1 MGSSYRIHASV
12 HLCSFLLIFYA
23 HHVFSQSTN
32 DTIRQG
38 QIIRDGQTIISAG
51 HNFVLGFFSP
61 ANSSSRYAGVWYYR
75 VTVQTVIWIA
85 NRRNPISGNS
95 GVLRI
100 GNDGSLLVSD
110 GNNIVWSTNTSAAS
124 TNLTAILLDT
134 GNLILSR
141 SEDVGDTSRAFWQ
154 SFNNPSDTFL
164 PEMRAH
170 MNVQT
175 GEARIFSSWRSVG
188 DPSPGNYSMG
198 LDPRGSPQIVIWEE
212 SHRRWR
218 SGHWNGLVFT
228 GVPSMR
234 ALYSYGYRLTDEGN
248 GSMYFTYSTVNSS
261 ASLRFMLRWD
271 GIVEQLMWDEGQE
284 VWNVLLSQPSS
295 ECEVYN
301 KCGNF
306 GLCNMMHSPI
316 CSCIEGFE
324 PRYGDQWSKGNW
336 SGGCVRRTALHCDRN
351 GTDDGF
357 MEVIRVKLPDFADT
371 IVAENTSRGCEG
383 VCLRNCSCNAYAFVS
398 GIGCMTWSGDL
409 VDIEQFE
416 EGGKTVYARLAESEL
431 GNKRK
436 LSRLAIIVITVV
448 GTILLGFA
456 MLTVWRFRGKLKDS
470 WRRKENLLI
479 SDMSRSRELS
489 TDCSG
494 QNELAIEGKDGN
506 APQVPLFSFNVI
518 AVSTNYFE
526 NKNKLGQGGFGPV
539 YKGTLPGGEEIAVKR
554 LSKWSGQGLEELKN
568 ELVLIAKLQH
578 RNLVRLLGYCIEG
591 EEKSLIY
598 EYMPNKSLDS
608 FLFDEAKKS
617 ELDWSKRFII
627 IEGIARGLL
636 YLHRDSRLR
645 IIHRDLKA
653 SNILLDEDMNPKIS
667 DFGMARIFGG
677 NQKEANTNRVVGT
690 YGYMS
695 PEYAM
700 EGLFSV
706 KSDVYSFGVLLL
718 EIVSGQRNTS
728 FRSPECSN
736 LIRHAWNLWSEGRAM
751 ELIDPSMASSCLP
764 KEVIQCIH
772 VGMLCVQVSAVHRPT
787 VSSVLLMLESENAS
801 LPIPRQP
808 DITSMN
814 SSDMESI
821 MQGNE
826 NVSSTDVTVTQ
837 VDGR

>member
-1 MGSSYRIHASV
+1 MRLGTKVGTNEKYVMTSWKSPSDPSTGS
-12 HLCSFLLIFYA
+12 F
-23 HHVFSQSTN
+23 
-32 DTIRQG
+32 
-38 QIIRDGQTIISAG
+38 SAG
-51 HNFVLGFFSP
+51 VDPLNIAQVFVWNGSDPYWRSGPWNGQFFIGIPNLEKAYNNGFNFVDDKEGSAYLTFTYANESIITYFSLNSEGTLAQMYWNEGKQNWQVRWSAPKNDCEHYGKCGPFGSCYLSNSPICTCLKGFEP
-61 ANSSSRYAGVWYYR
+61 KIPEEW
-75 VTVQTVIWIA
+75 
-85 NRRNPISGNS
+85 NRGNWTSGC
-95 GVLRI
+95 VRRM
-100 GNDGSLLVSD
+100 SLQCD
-110 GNNIVWSTNTSAAS
+110 GNNNEGKEDGFLKLTNMKVPDFGSWSNAPEGECGSQCSHNCSCIAYAYHAGIGCMQWS
-124 TNLTAILLDT
+124 HSLIDIEKFSNRT
-134 GNLILSR
+134 GATLHVRVAYSELGKKQQRDR

-154 SFNNPSDTFL
+154 SFNNPGDTFL
-164 PEMRAH
+164 PEMSAH

-175 GEARIFSSWRSVG
+175 GETRIYYSWRSAR

-212 SHRRWR
+212 SNRRWR

-261 ASLRFMLRWD
+261 ASMRFMLRWD

-295 ECEVYN
+295 ECEDYN

-316 CSCIEGFE
+316 CSCIKGFE

-336 SGGCVRRTALHCDRN
+336 SGGCVRRTALHCDWN
-351 GTDDGF
+351 GTGDGF
-357 MEVIRVKLPDFADT
+357 MEVIGVKLPDFADT
-371 IVAENTSRGCEG
+371 IVAENTTRGCEG
-383 VCLRNCSCNAYAFVS
+383 VCLRNCSCNAYSFVS

-416 EGGKTVYARLAESEL
+416 EGGKLCTLAWL
-431 GNKRK
+431 HLN
-436 LSRLAIIVITVV
+436 
-448 GTILLGFA
+448 
-456 MLTVWRFRGKLKDS
+456 W
-470 WRRKENLLI
+470 
-479 SDMSRSRELS
+479 
-489 TDCSG
+489 
-494 QNELAIEGKDGN
+494 
-506 APQVPLFSFNVI
+506 
-518 AVSTNYFE
+518 
-526 NKNKLGQGGFGPV
+526 
-539 YKGTLPGGEEIAVKR
+539 GTLPGGEEIAVKR

-578 RNLVRLLGYCIEG
+578 RNLVTLLGYCIEG

-608 FLFDEAKKS
+608 FLF
-617 ELDWSKRFII
+617 
-627 IEGIARGLL
+627 EGIQ
-636 YLHRDSRLR
+636 YW
-645 IIHRDLKA
+645 
-653 SNILLDEDMNPKIS
+653 N
-667 DFGMARIFGG
+667 
-677 NQKEANTNRVVGT
+677 
-690 YGYMS
+690 GYMS

-718 EIVSGQRNTS
+718 EIVS
-728 FRSPECSN
+728 
-736 LIRHAWNLWSEGRAM
+736 
-751 ELIDPSMASSCLP
+751 
-764 KEVIQCIH
+764 
-772 VGMLCVQVSAVHRPT
+772 AVHRPT
-787 VSSVLLMLESENAS
+787 MSSVLLMLESENAS

-814 SSDMESI
+814 SSDMELI
-821 MQGNE
+821 MQGIE

>member
-1 MGSSYRIHASV
+1 MS
-12 HLCSFLLIFYA
+12 
-23 HHVFSQSTN
+23 
-32 DTIRQG
+32 
-38 QIIRDGQTIISAG
+38 
-51 HNFVLGFFSP
+51 
-61 ANSSSRYAGVWYYR
+61 
-75 VTVQTVIWIA
+75 
-85 NRRNPISGNS
+85 
-95 GVLRI
+95 
-100 GNDGSLLVSD
+100 
-110 GNNIVWSTNTSAAS
+110 
-124 TNLTAILLDT
+124 
-134 GNLILSR
+134 
-141 SEDVGDTSRAFWQ
+141 
-154 SFNNPSDTFL
+154 
-164 PEMRAH
+164 AH

-261 ASLRFMLRWD
+261 ASTRFMLRWD
-271 GIVEQLMWDEGQE
+271 GIAEQLMWDEGQE

-316 CSCIEGFE
+316 CSCIKGFK

-351 GTDDGF
+351 GTGDGF
-357 MEVIRVKLPDFADT
+357 MEVIGVKLPDFADT
-371 IVAENTSRGCEG
+371 IVAKNTNRGCEE
-383 VCLRNCSCNAYAFVS
+383 VCLRNCSCNAYAFVP
-398 GIGCMTWSGDL
+398 GIGCMTWRGDL

-416 EGGKTVYARLAESEL
+416 GGITVYARLAESEL

-436 LSRLAIIVITVV
+436 VSHLATIVITVV

-456 MLTVWRFRGKLKDS
+456 MLTLWRFRGKLKEFSDS
-470 WRRKENLLI
+470 LRKKENLLI
-479 SDMSRSRELS
+479 SDMSTSRELS
-489 TDCSG
+489 TDFSG

-506 APQVPLFSFNVI
+506 APQ
-518 AVSTNYFE
+518 
-526 NKNKLGQGGFGPV
+526 
-539 YKGTLPGGEEIAVKR
+539 GTLQGGEEIAVKR

-608 FLFDEAKKS
+608 FLFGTVDVF
-617 ELDWSKRFII
+617 RHQ
-627 IEGIARGLL
+627 R
-636 YLHRDSRLR
+636 Y
-645 IIHRDLKA
+645 
-653 SNILLDEDMNPKIS
+653 ILQTFESPK
-667 DFGMARIFGG
+667 
-677 NQKEANTNRVVGT
+677 
-690 YGYMS
+690 
-695 PEYAM
+695 
-700 EGLFSV
+700 
-706 KSDVYSFGVLLL
+706 
-718 EIVSGQRNTS
+718 
-728 FRSPECSN
+728 
-736 LIRHAWNLWSEGRAM
+736 AWNLWSEGRAM

-764 KEVIQCIH
+764 KEVIQCLH

-787 VSSVLLMLESENAS
+787 MSSVLLMLESENTS

-808 DITSMN
+808 DITSIN
-814 SSDMESI
+814 SGEMELI

-826 NVSSTDVTVTQ
+826 NVPSTDVTVTQ
-837 VDGR
+837 IDG